1 MNTIREVVTE
11 ALHAKPRLRQQIVK
25 LALAEGLTPGSALRL
40 MNGVMDLVLQPI
52 HAAKLRNELVVALT
66 NKLYWDPIYYGGALP
81 EKIVEVLRERANNL
95 AAWIP
100 SWVVGELTGEGM

>member
-1 MNTIREVVTE
+1 MNTIREVIAG
-11 ALHAKPRLRQQIVK
+11 ALDVRPRMRQQIVK

-40 MNGVMDLVLQPI
+40 MNEIMDLILQPV
-52 HAAKLRNELVVALT
+52 HAAKLRDELVMALT
-66 NKLYWDPIYYGGALP
+66 NRLYWDPIYYGGALP
-81 EKIVEVLRERANNL
+81 EKIVEVLRERAGNL

>member
-1 MNTIREVVTE
+1 MNTIREVVAG

-25 LALAEGLTPGSALRL
+25 LALAEGLTPTHALRL
-40 MNGVMDLVLQPI
+40 MGGIMEFVLQPI
-52 HAAKLRNELVVALT
+52 HAARLRDELVMALT